1 MTNRVEKLRKKLKS
15 GEGVLISSKAN
26 IFYYSG
32 FTSEDGML
40 YISKEK
46 AALLTDSRYTVQ
58 AKLEAPDFE
67 GVINKTKEF
76 LKEIPESK
84 IYIEENYLTVQ
95 KKEMLEANLPG
106 KELANSQSMISEP
119 RKIKDEIEIG
129 KIKAAEELGCL
140 AFSHILG
147 FLKPGVKEKDI
158 ALELEFFMRKNGASA
173 LSFDT
178 ICASGVRSS
187 MPHGTASDK
196 EIKSGELVTLDFGC
210 ILDGYCSDMTRTV
223 VVGKP
228 SDDKQIEIYNTVLNA
243 QKAALD
249 ILKAGLPCAE
259 ADKAARDLIKN
270 AGYGDC
276 FGHSLGHSL
285 GIEIHESP
293 NLSEKSKDILKPGN
307 VVTVEPGIYIEGFG
321 GVRIEDVAVITE
333 NGYINLTTSEKEL
346 IILR

>member
-1 MTNRVEKLRKKLKS
+1 MTNRVEKLQKKLNT

-46 AALLTDSRYTVQ
+46 AVLLTDSRYTLQ

-67 GVINKTKEF
+67 AVINKTKEY
-76 LKEIPESK
+76 LKEITEDR
-84 IYIEENYLTVQ
+84 IYIEESYLTV
-95 KKEMLEANLPG
+95 KMKEQLEKDLSG
-106 KELANSQSMISEP
+106 KEFLNGQSMISEL
-119 RKIKDEIEIG
+119 RYIKDEEEI
-129 KIKAAEELGCL
+129 KRIKAAEDLGCL
-140 AFSHILG
+140 AFSHILKY
-147 FLKPGVKEKDI
+147 LKCGAIEADI
-158 ALELEFFMRKNGASA
+158 ALELEFFMKKNGASA

-178 ICASGVRSS
+178 ICASGVRSA

-196 EIKSGELVTLDFGC
+196 EIKAGELVTLDFGC
-210 ILDGYCSDMTRTV
+210 VLDGYCSDMTRTV
-223 VVGKP
+223 IVGNP
-228 SDDKQIEIYNTVLNA
+228 SDERQVEIYNTVLNA

-249 ILKAGLPCAE
+249 ILASGLPCAE

-270 AGYGDC
+270 AGYGEC